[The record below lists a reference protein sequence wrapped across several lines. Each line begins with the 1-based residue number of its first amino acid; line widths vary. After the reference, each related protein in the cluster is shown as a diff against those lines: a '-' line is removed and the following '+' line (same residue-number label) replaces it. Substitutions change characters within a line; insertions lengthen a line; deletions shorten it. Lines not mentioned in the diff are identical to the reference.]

1 MENEPN
7 KEAVMSADEIFDKV
21 TAGEQPQESSPATEQ
36 VETPKED
43 GSDPAKTQSTEETT
57 GDKGFASHP
66 AWIEREQKY
75 KEAREA
81 LKAEQEKAQKLSR
94 LLDDLQKKSEPA
106 QTGQAG
112 QARSI
117 AERVCEKLGWDIKRL
132 NPDQKDY
139 INDQV
144 SLTMAILEDRVGS
157 MLDERLK
164 PMEEMSQEYQMQ
176 RQFQTEDLQVREI
189 ASQEFP
195 NVKFD
200 DVIKPAISKYL
211 AELDEKDPDRT
222 IRLSYED
229 IYYRA
234 TRNLLR
240 EITESKGRQE
250 VRDGNKAN
258 ARPLGKAPSTNV
270 SPTPVKPQKPHE
282 FVESIY
288 DKVTGAR

>member
-7 KEAVMSADEIFDKV
+7 KDAVLSADEIFDKV
-21 TAGEQPQESSPATEQ
+21 TAGEQPQESSPAPEQ
-36 VETPKED
+36 PNPQSED
-43 GSDPAKTQSTEETT
+43 GSDPAKTPSTTEESA
-57 GDKGFASHP
+57 DKGFASHP

-75 KEAREA
+75 KEAREL
-81 LKAEQEKAQKLSR
+81 LKAEQDKAQKLSR
-94 LLDDLQKKSEPA
+94 LLDDLKAKAEPK
-106 QTGQAG
+106 QETN

-117 AERVCEKLGWDIKRL
+117 AERVCSKLGWDITRL
-132 NPDQKDY
+132 NPEQKDY

-144 SLTMAILEDRVGS
+144 SLTMAILEERVGS

-164 PMEEMSQEYQMQ
+164 PMEQMSQEYQMQ

-189 ASQEFP
+189 ARQEFP

-200 DVIKPAISKYL
+200 EVIKPAISKYL

-222 IRLSYED
+222 IQLSYED

-240 EITESKGRQE
+240 ELNESKGRQE
-250 VRDGNKAN
+250 VRDANKAN

-270 SPTPVKPQKPHE
+270 APQPVKGLKPHE
-282 FVESIY
+282 LVESIF
-288 DKVTGAR
+288 DKVTGKH